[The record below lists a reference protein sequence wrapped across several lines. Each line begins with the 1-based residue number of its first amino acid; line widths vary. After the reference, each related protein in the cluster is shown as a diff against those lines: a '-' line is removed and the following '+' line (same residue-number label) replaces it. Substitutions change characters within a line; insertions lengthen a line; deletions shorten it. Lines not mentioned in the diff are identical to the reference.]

1 MTRIEAGTVT
11 LRDLGDDDV
20 GDITSACNDPMIQRF
35 LPVPGPYTDADA
47 RMFVLEIAPAAW
59 AAGGAEF
66 AVADPDTGR
75 LLGVIG
81 VKPRA
86 LSTAEIG
93 YWVAPWGRGR
103 GVATTAARAAS
114 AWAFEQGYGR
124 LELRAEPENAP
135 SQRVAIAAGY
145 AREGILRGG
154 ALRRDGSRVDVTRWA
169 RPAADPPGPSLRL
182 LPDLPGGELSDGT
195 VTLRPLHA
203 EDVEAL
209 YELHELPEVVAA
221 QVPPEQ
227 VSRERLARW
236 CARAESDWLVG
247 TRATLTVR
255 DAVTDVLAGEI
266 ALFYSEPN
274 TGQAMI
280 GYDLVP
286 AWRGRG
292 YASRAVRL
300 LAAWAFER
308 TGIVRLIAGTAPEN
322 VASQRVLESTG
333 FRREGY
339 QRSRLPG
346 LAGTRIDDLLY
357 ALLPDELR
365 LTPTRT
371 PSR

>member
-1 MTRIEAGTVT
+1 MEFTALAMAWSRRTIRPSPARRIFSN
-11 LRDLGDDDV
+11 
-20 GDITSACNDPMIQRF
+20 I
-35 LPVPGPYTDADA
+35 
-47 RMFVLEIAPAAW
+47 
-59 AAGGAEF
+59 
-66 AVADPDTGR
+66 DTGQR
-75 LLGVIG
+75 SL
-81 VKPRA
+81 
-86 LSTAEIG
+86 TAACDWSGPPGI
-93 YWVAPWGRGR
+93 
-103 GVATTAARAAS
+103 AARARLVAAPIVGARRREPPPAS
-114 AWAFEQGYGR
+114 GHSCRSTRSGRHFPLPANGNPAPAWAFEQGYGR

-154 ALRRDGSRVDVTRWA
+154 ALRRDGSRVDVTLWA
-169 RPAADPPGPSLRL
+169 RLAADPPGPSLRL
-182 LPDLPGGELSDGT
+182 LPDLPGGELSDST

-236 CARAESDWLVG
+236 CARAENDWLAG
-247 TRATLTVR
+247 TRAALTVR

-266 ALFYSEPN
+266 GLFYREPN

-346 LAGTRIDDLLY
+346 LAGPRIDDLLY